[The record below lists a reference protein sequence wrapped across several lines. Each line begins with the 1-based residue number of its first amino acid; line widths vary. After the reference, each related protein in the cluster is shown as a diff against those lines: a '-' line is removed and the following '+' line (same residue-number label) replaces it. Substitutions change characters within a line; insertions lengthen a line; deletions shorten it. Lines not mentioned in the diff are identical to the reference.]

1 MATATKKQVL
11 TQQQFGG
18 VPYGNK
24 TGLIFRFDT
33 NASGVW
39 TGSDQ
44 TTAINSGDKARLGV
58 LPSGLLLVDCV
69 AIISDLFT
77 ASVTAALGFEY
88 VDGVDSTAVPQDNDY
103 FFAALALSAVGR
115 TRANNTAVAP
125 VRLPKDAYLIMTT
138 GGANIAAAG
147 VADFVIEGILTGAT

>member
-44 TTAINSGDKARLGV
+44 STAIASGDKARLGV
-58 LPSGLLLVDCV
+58 LPSGLLLVDCL
-69 AIISDLFT
+69 AIVSDLFT

-88 VDGVDSTAVPQDNDY
+88 VDGVDSTSVPQDADY
-103 FFAALALSAVGR
+103 FFAALALSAIGR
-115 TRANNTAVAP
+115 TRANNLAVAP

-138 GGANIAAAG
+138 GGAAIAAAG